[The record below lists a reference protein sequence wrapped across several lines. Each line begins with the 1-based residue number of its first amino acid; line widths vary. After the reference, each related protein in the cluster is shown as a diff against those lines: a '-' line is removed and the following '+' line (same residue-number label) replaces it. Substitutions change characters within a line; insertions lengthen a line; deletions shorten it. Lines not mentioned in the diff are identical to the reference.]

1 MNLYSSSVNLKHQSV
16 ADYLTINTYFL
27 CFLELAKENIY
38 ENFYFFIIFIMLCYV
53 CMCVKHIRVFKF
65 VVLMKPDK
73 SLAKLC

>member
-1 MNLYSSSVNLKHQSV
+1 MKIL
-16 ADYLTINTYFL
+16 I
-27 CFLELAKENIY
+27 
-38 ENFYFFIIFIMLCYV
+38 FFIIFIMLCYV